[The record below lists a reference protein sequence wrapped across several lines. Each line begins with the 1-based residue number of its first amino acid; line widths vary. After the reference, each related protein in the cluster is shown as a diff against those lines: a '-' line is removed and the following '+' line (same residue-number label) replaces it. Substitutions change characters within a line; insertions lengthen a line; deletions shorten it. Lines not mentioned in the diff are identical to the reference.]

1 MSAREKL
8 LASVPLPERASA
20 ATNEAG
26 ASAQPKPA
34 RRVLHERFSWVP
46 PASRMRGR
54 SVGLHEYA
62 QLACEAHD
70 VARGIKVVLG
80 MLEQDRMDE
89 SFQDDAGAPL
99 PQLLSLRCRDSHATA
114 HCLQRAAE

>member
-34 RRVLHERFSWVP
+34 RRVLHEPFS
-46 PASRMRGR
+46 
-54 SVGLHEYA
+54 
-62 QLACEAHD
+62 C
-70 VARGIKVVLG
+70 
-80 MLEQDRMDE
+80 
-89 SFQDDAGAPL
+89 
-99 PQLLSLRCRDSHATA
+99 RCR
-114 HCLQRAAE
+114 LQAV